1 MNGERPSEL
10 ALKLRPRIAII
21 RLILYKPKQHSGKV
35 EC

>member
-1 MNGERPSEL
+1 MNDERSSEL
-10 ALKLRPRIAII
+10 TLKLRPRTAII